1 MNYSIDSNGY
11 YGEFGGAYIPEIL
24 HRCVS
29 QLQEACR
36 TILPSDDFKREFEDL
51 LKHYVGRPSPPPI
64 TPNAC
69 PRNMV
74 ARSTSSAKT

>member
-29 QLQEACR
+29 QL
-36 TILPSDDFKREFEDL
+36 
-51 LKHYVGRPSPPPI
+51 
-64 TPNAC
+64 
-69 PRNMV
+69 
-74 ARSTSSAKT
+74 